1 MNISGENSTKLAN
14 VHTIRLEF
22 APADY
27 TEKYNKEI
35 KAAARNLEL
44 PGFRKGHVPAGLVA
58 KRYGEQ
64 LLRGTI
70 QEMSEKALS
79 EYIEQNQILTVG
91 GIYPAADEDFQLAL
105 NEPAKMAFHVLVV
118 PELNI
123 PSDLKVTALR
133 PVFDEAYWQH
143 FDANLCRNMIPQT
156 VKETPVGENLYLG
169 IKIETPRVRTENKE
183 NNAETEQ
190 WDLINHFAVAW
201 EDLPENFQ
209 TALRG
214 KMQDERVV
222 FPADSYGLLVPFVD
236 LEEVKKELPGLFA
249 QMEKQGFALSV
260 EQMYRYDKL
269 ENSTEVLL
277 QRLLS
282 DDRSSNL
289 SKEEILK
296 RIHKQTEEK
305 IQLACQ
311 IAAVRSELEKLASEW
326 EFEIPFEWMH
336 NVLMQEGVNMQ
347 LLPFYVSHRR
357 QILREEAFTRRLF
370 TNLKEKYKAI
380 TSNEELYYKRLSLV
394 ADLAL
399 CTPSLYMLE
408 LYSDAQKV
416 SFVSGREEG
425 DVFAKTVN
433 MIMTRVLLLETLFAN
448 AEVTY
453 REENIANFCPLSG
466 LSDIYKL
473 QIKFKQS
480 ESEKSEPSFEE
491 LMESIRNETPVAEP
505 QAEVEEQK
513 EEK

>member
-1 MNISGENSTKLAN
+1 
-14 VHTIRLEF
+14 
-22 APADY
+22 
-27 TEKYNKEI
+27 
-35 KAAARNLEL
+35 
-44 PGFRKGHVPAGLVA
+44 
-58 KRYGEQ
+58 
-64 LLRGTI
+64 
-70 QEMSEKALS
+70 
-79 EYIEQNQILTVG
+79 IEQNQLLTVG
-91 GIYPAADEDFQLAL
+91 GVYPAENEEFQLEL
-105 NEPAKMAFHVLVV
+105 NEPAKMAFNVLVV

-123 PSDLKVTALR
+123 PSDLKVTAVR
-133 PVFDEAYWQH
+133 PVFDEAYWKR
-143 FDANLCRNMIPQT
+143 FDAKLYRNMIPEP
-156 VKETPVGENLYLG
+156 VKDTPVGDNLYLG
-169 IKIETPRVRTENKE
+169 VRVETPRTQSESKE
-183 NNAETEQ
+183 NGSESQQ
-190 WDLINHFAVAW
+190 WDLVTSFAIAW
-201 EDLPENFQ
+201 EDLPESFQ

-214 KMQDERVV
+214 KKQDERVA
-222 FPADSYGLLVPFVD
+222 FAFDSYSLLAPFID
-236 LEEVKKELPGLFA
+236 LEEIKKLTELYA
-249 QMEKQGFALSV
+249 QIEKGGFALSV
-260 EQMYRYDKL
+260 AQIYAYDKL
-269 ENSTEVLL
+269 EESNEVLL

-282 DDRSSNL
+282 DDRSPDL

-296 RIHKQTEEK
+296 RIHKQAEEK
-305 IQLACQ
+305 VQLACQ
-311 IAAVRSELEKLASEW
+311 IAAVRPKLEKLASEW

-408 LYSDAQKV
+408 LFSDAQKV

-425 DVFAKTVN
+425 DAFAKTVN

-466 LSDIYKL
+466 LSDIYKS